1 VIATRR
7 IGVLAGS
14 RGFLARRVGHIEETS
29 MRIYRIAVAAALA
42 SLSINASLAHEV
54 EEGKDTLGKVSFANS
69 CDAKVQSELQ
79 RAVAMLHS
87 FWFSAGEKAFR
98 HVLEEDPACGVATF
112 GIAAILMNNPLA
124 GQGSSP
130 KAAEAAQVALDQGLR
145 VGAKTQ
151 RERDYIAAVAAYYAD
166 FANRPERARQASRA
180 QAFEALA
187 ARYPDD
193 DEAQIFAALYLASTQ
208 SQADQ
213 TYAAYLK
220 AAGSLEKLFVKYPDH
235 PGIAHY
241 LIHSYDA
248 PPIAEKGLPA
258 ARRYAGIAPDA
269 SHALH
274 MPSHIFTR
282 VGEWQDSI
290 TTNRRSADVAKKDND
305 VAGAFHAADYMVYA
319 QLQLGRDQ
327 DARRVLDEFGHM
339 SADPT
344 IMISPYA
351 AAAMPARMALER
363 GDWAAAAELPP
374 QGSRFPFCEA
384 ITTFS
389 RALGA
394 VRGGNVAAAET
405 EAQTLTAQH
414 KALVDAKNNY
424 WATEVEIQRTAVA
437 GWIALAR
444 GQSDEAL
451 RLMRSAADLE
461 DRNDKHIVTPGR
473 MVPARELLGEML
485 LEVKQPAAALVEFER
500 SQVREPNRFRGIA
513 GAALAADASGDRAK
527 ARRLYARLLELARD
541 ADSPRPEL
549 ARAKAYLAAS

>member
-1 VIATRR
+1 
-7 IGVLAGS
+7 
-14 RGFLARRVGHIEETS
+14 
-29 MRIYRIAVAAALA
+29 MRIHRIAVAVALA
-42 SLSINASLAHEV
+42 SLSISASWAHEV
-54 EEGKDTLGKVSFANS
+54 EEGKGTLGKVSFANS
-69 CDAKVQSELQ
+69 CDAKVQAELQ

-98 HVLEEDPACGVATF
+98 HVLADDPACGVATF

-124 GQGSSP
+124 GQGASP
-130 KAAEAAQVALDQGLR
+130 KAAQVAQAALDEGQR

-180 QAFEALA
+180 QAFETLA

-193 DEAQIFAALYLASTQ
+193 DEAQIFAALYVAGTQ
-208 SQADQ
+208 SQSDQ
-213 TYAAYLK
+213 TFAAYLK
-220 AAGSLEKLFVKYPDH
+220 AAGTLEKMFVKYPDH

-248 PPIAEKGLPA
+248 PPIAHKGLPA

-269 SHALH
+269 PHALH

-282 VGEWQDSI
+282 VGAWQDSI
-290 TTNRRSADVAKKDND
+290 ATNRRSADVAKKDND
-305 VAGAFHAADYMVYA
+305 GTGAFHAADYMVYA

-327 DARRVLDEFGHM
+327 DARRVLDEFART
-339 SADPT
+339 SADPAVQAG
-344 IMISPYA
+344 PYA

-363 GDWAAAAELPP
+363 GDWAAAAKLAP
-374 QGSRFPFCEA
+374 QGSMFPFCDA

-394 VRGGNVAAAET
+394 VRGGNVAAAEA
-405 EAQTLTAQH
+405 EAQTLAAQH

-451 RLMRSAADLE
+451 RLMGAAADLE
-461 DRNDKHIVTPGR
+461 DRNEKHIVTPGR

-485 LEVKQPAAALVEFER
+485 MELKEPAAALVEFER
-500 SQVREPNRFRGIA
+500 SQVREPNRFRSIA

-527 ARRLYARLLELARD
+527 AKRLYARLLELARD